1 MFVCDLKPGFAKAVI
16 RVWVVISATNLT
28 FFTTAFGTVTVVVG
42 PVMRA
47 HLRLML
53 TLMWTVVRWQ
63 EGTLDI
69 VTGNSLDI
77 LLESLEENFTWTL
90 YCTMWIRWISR
101 SLSLSRYTALFL
113 FSLPLSSLIRFLF
126 LSLSFNHF
134 KSLSNSSRSYS
145 NSLHFEQGRFLCVIL
160 SQDLPKQCLR
170 DAL

>member
-90 YCTMWIRWISR
+90 YCTM
-101 SLSLSRYTALFL
+101 
-113 FSLPLSSLIRFLF
+113 
-126 LSLSFNHF
+126 
-134 KSLSNSSRSYS
+134 
-145 NSLHFEQGRFLCVIL
+145 
-160 SQDLPKQCLR
+160 
-170 DAL
+170 